1 MSVGDEGEIHPPSS
15 GALPPLIQLQHEN
28 VQLVQRQFLLSS
40 LLYQRCPL
48 VSLMAEPPWSL
59 AWFTGLA
66 QVELV
71 LLASGC
77 LSLRAAC

>member
-1 MSVGDEGEIHPPSS
+1 MRVSPTRPHLG
-15 GALPPLIQLQHEN
+15 LCPPLIQLQHEN
-28 VQLVQRQFLLSS
+28 VLPVKKQFLLSS

-48 VSLMAEPPWSL
+48 VSLMVELPWSL
-59 AWFTGLA
+59 AWFTGLT